1 MPTRTQQKWKTSLFL
16 FCITKIRTIKDRDY
30 LKQTQIIL
38 YVIQHKTAFLLVSLL
53 QISDERG
60 LNQARSET

>member
-1 MPTRTQQKWKTSLFL
+1 MLILVPFPYY
-16 FCITKIRTIKDRDY
+16 KDRNY
-30 LKQTQIIL
+30 LRHIQNYL

-53 QISDERG
+53 QISDERR